1 MRRRCAVGRTSDEP
15 DFLAAT
21 TWYRYVRHV
30 TDSSAKR
37 GARRHRLTTFGTLA
51 LTGPADDVVLGD
63 HGHHRRRLALLA
75 VLAASGERGRTRD
88 QLLPLFWPEATQSKA
103 RHSLDQLLYALRGSI
118 DESVFAGVNP
128 LRLNAEVIESD
139 VGAFRAALERGDLEE
154 AVRTY
159 HGPFLDGFYLNDAP
173 EFERWVAGERFR
185 LAGFHSD
192 SLERLA
198 RGATAAAR
206 HDVAARW
213 WQQLADVEPLSS
225 RGAAGLIRAL
235 VATDDHAAALRF
247 AKRYEAM
254 LASELG
260 ASVDPAIAAL
270 VAEVRAGAQAVHGA
284 RRRTPV
290 PAERREHSGSRA
302 AVLLPDVA
310 LPART
315 HPPPK
320 RRRPGRL
327 FHLGAVALTIAIV
340 AAAILRARS
349 DVRVTHTAR
358 GSTRNVAAYELYLRG
373 SDPAAL
379 RSDSAAR
386 VALHQ
391 FEQAVSLDGR
401 YAAAWAGLALMQLR
415 VPGDRVVSHR
425 DRLAIAEQAAL
436 RAVALDDS
444 LADAHAALSF
454 VRSSNL
460 DIASAESE
468 MRRAVELDPSSA
480 RMREWLAQLYVTA
493 GRSSLALAEARRA
506 LELDPL
512 SPTAVAEVAHALLAN
527 DRCDEAL
534 AQLSPLRSL
543 RPPLLRAG
551 TITVQCYVRKGM
563 WPEAIAEARPV
574 ASGGG
579 SRGRS
584 LLGWVLARAGHA
596 EEARRVLDSL
606 VDDAQRI
613 DGVAFDVAVV
623 YAGMGDNDQAF
634 AWLDRAMD
642 ERSLLP
648 LHHFGLIRGLAS
660 DPRFDHVRD
669 RMRIAQR

>member
-1 MRRRCAVGRTSDEP
+1 
-15 DFLAAT
+15 
-21 TWYRYVRHV
+21 V
-30 TDSSAKR
+30 TDSSAQ
-37 GARRHRLTTFGTLA
+37 GGSRRHRLTTFGTLA
-51 LTGPADDVVLGD
+51 LAGPADDIVLGE

-75 VLAASGERGRTRD
+75 VLAASGDRGRSRD
-88 QLLPLFWPEATQSKA
+88 QLLPLFWPEATQARA

-139 VGAFRAALERGDLEE
+139 VGAFRAALEQGDLEA
-154 AVRTY
+154 AVATY
-159 HGPFLDGFYLNDAP
+159 HGPFLDGFYLSDAP
-173 EFERWVAGERFR
+173 EFERWVDGERFR
-185 LAGFHSD
+185 LAGLHTEA
-192 SLERLA
+192 LERLA
-198 RGATAAAR
+198 RDATAAGQ

-213 WQQLADVEPLSS
+213 WKQLTDVEPLSS
-225 RGAAGLIRAL
+225 RSAAGLIRAL
-235 VATDDHAAALRF
+235 VATDDHAAALQF

-260 ASVDPAIAAL
+260 ASVDPTIASL
-270 VAEVRAGAQAVHGA
+270 VAEVRAGAQAARGAHHGVP
-284 RRRTPV
+284 R
-290 PAERREHSGSRA
+290 PAERREHDTPGVA
-302 AVLLPDVA
+302 ALLPDVA
-310 LPART
+310 LHT
-315 HPPPK
+315 GTQPP
-320 RRRPGRL
+320 RRERRAGRL
-327 FHLGAVALTIAIV
+327 IHLGAVSLAITIA
-340 AAAILRARS
+340 AAALLRGRA
-349 DVRVTHTAR
+349 DVPAAHTAR

-386 VALHQ
+386 VGLRQ
-391 FEQAVSLDGR
+391 FEQAVALDER

-415 VPGDRVVSHR
+415 VPGDSLVSHR

-460 DIASAESE
+460 DLASAESE

-493 GRSSLALAEARRA
+493 GQPARALAEARRA

-534 AQLSPLRSL
+534 AQLAPLRSL

-551 TITVQCYVRKGM
+551 TITVQCFARKGM

-579 SRGRS
+579 ARGRS
-584 LLGWVLARAGHA
+584 LLGWALARAGHS
-596 EEARRVLDSL
+596 EEARRVLISL
-606 VDDAQRI
+606 VDDAQRV
-613 DGVAFDVAVV
+613 DGGAFDVAVV
-623 YAGMGDNDQAF
+623 YAGLGDNDQAF

-648 LHHFGLIRGLAS
+648 MHHFGLIRELAS

>member
-1 MRRRCAVGRTSDEP
+1 M
-15 DFLAAT
+15 
-21 TWYRYVRHV
+21 
-30 TDSSAKR
+30 TDSSAQG

-51 LTGPADDVVLGD
+51 LAGPADDIVLGD

-75 VLAASGERGRTRD
+75 VLAASGDRGRSRD
-88 QLLPLFWPEATQSKA
+88 QLLPLFWPEATQAKA

-118 DESVFAGVNP
+118 DEAVFAGVNP
-128 LRLNAEVIESD
+128 LRLNVEVIESD
-139 VGAFRAALERGDLEE
+139 VGAFRAALDQGDLEA
-154 AVRTY
+154 AVGTY
-159 HGPFLDGFYLNDAP
+159 HGPFLDGFYLSDAP
-173 EFERWVAGERFR
+173 EFERWVEGERFR
-185 LAGFHSD
+185 LAGFHTEA
-192 SLERLA
+192 LERLA
-198 RGATAAAR
+198 RDAAAAGQ

-213 WQQLADVEPLSS
+213 WKQLTDVEPLSGRS
-225 RGAAGLIRAL
+225 AAGLIRAL
-235 VATDDHAAALRF
+235 VATDDHAAALQF
-247 AKRYEAM
+247 AKRYEAL

-260 ASVDPAIAAL
+260 ASVDPTIASL
-270 VAEVRAGAQAVHGA
+270 VAEVRARAQAARGA
-284 RRRTPV
+284 HRGIPL
-290 PAERREHSGSRA
+290 PAEREEHDAPAVAALLPAVALHSG
-302 AVLLPDVA
+302 
-310 LPART
+310 T
-315 HPPPK
+315 QPPRK
-320 RRRPGRL
+320 EWRPGRL
-327 FHLGAVALTIAIV
+327 IHL
-340 AAAILRARS
+340 AAAWLAITVGAAALLRGRA
-349 DVRVTHTAR
+349 DAPAAHAAR
-358 GSTRNVAAYELYLRG
+358 GSTRNVAAYELYMRG

-386 VALHQ
+386 VGLRQ
-391 FEQAVSLDGR
+391 FEQAVALDER

-415 VPGDRVVSHR
+415 VPGDSLVPHR

-436 RAVALDDS
+436 RAVALDDA

-460 DIASAESE
+460 DLASAESE

-480 RMREWLAQLYVTA
+480 RMREWLAQLHVTA
-493 GRSSLALAEARRA
+493 GQPARALAEARRA

-512 SPTAVAEVAHALLAN
+512 SPTAVAEVAHALMAN

-534 AQLSPLRSL
+534 AQLAPLRSL

-551 TITVQCYVRKGM
+551 TITVQCYARKGM

-596 EEARRVLDSL
+596 EEARRVLTSL
-606 VDDAQRI
+606 VDDAQRVE
-613 DGVAFDVAVV
+613 GGAFDVAVV
-623 YAGMGDNDQAF
+623 YAGLGDKDQAF
-634 AWLDRAMD
+634 AWLERAMD

-648 LHHFGLIRGLAS
+648 MHHIGLIRELAS